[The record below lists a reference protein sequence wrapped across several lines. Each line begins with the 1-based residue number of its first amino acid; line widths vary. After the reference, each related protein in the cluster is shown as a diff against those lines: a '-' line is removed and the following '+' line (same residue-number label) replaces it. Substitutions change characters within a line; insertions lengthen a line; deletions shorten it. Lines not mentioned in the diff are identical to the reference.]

1 MTNTQKTH
9 NSHSGRNR
17 LLAFLLALTFIGT
30 WLVPAAVALAQLS
43 GKAQAPAALGY
54 LSGGYAVKPF
64 KFVVATDSHV
74 GSGQGNRN
82 SSLAFDD
89 MALRHSDAAFLIHMG
104 DITETGAGEEYELFA
119 SLASKLQFQ
128 VLATM
133 GNHESR
139 WQDPQ
144 GANFQNYLGP
154 SSFSFNYGAWHFVVL
169 DTTYPEQ
176 GHGTLDPSVLSWLEK
191 DLASQPG
198 QKPIAIFS
206 HHPLLY
212 QARNF
217 QDADDPVLRLVEK
230 YPVQAVF
237 SGHGHSFIRWNL
249 QGRTFFMSG
258 ALMDNAYTVVEANGK
273 ELTVYAV
280 EPASE
285 DTGPSHNESILGKVS
300 VRTMGSFNNPIKDLS
315 VEVLDGT
322 LKATFDLGS
331 PGPVWFQIDG
341 GYYNELGQ
349 KELGTHE
356 FSVNI
361 SAHAPGT
368 HTLRL
373 KASGTDGPYI
383 RTAEFEKDTE
393 KLVLWKTELGSAL
406 AGRLLLESQNRVIA
420 GTRDGMV
427 YSIDTET
434 GSILW
439 KYDAGA
445 PWGGG
450 IIDKERLYFGTG
462 ASQVHCIDKSTGSM
476 IWKTTL
482 DAQGFT
488 EPPLV
493 NSTSGRSLLY
503 IGSSSGRVYAL
514 NPVSGTKRWVYQA
527 SGAVTNTPS
536 AGLGMVFFGAWDRKF
551 YALNAGTGQE
561 VWSKSLGRQ
570 IYYSPAGNSL
580 FYRNVILTVTA
591 ADNHSGG
598 SFLYAL
604 DPYDGREVWKGVN
617 WRTFM
622 EPSLPLYSAA
632 QPALTGRRYALVPD
646 AGGRV
651 TAYYTDNGEIPWHLQ
666 GYSSL
671 FAGVPNLDRICV
683 TGGARG
689 VLAIHT
695 GGAQVDYKVRDS
707 FLFVDPIVV
716 KPGTSYTT
724 GKREYFVLQGDNR
737 GTLWAIRVPVS
748 TR

>member
-1 MTNTQKTH
+1 MVNTQETF
-9 NSHSGRNR
+9 NFHSGKNR
-17 LLAFLLALTFIGT
+17 LLALLLALTFIGT
-30 WLVPAAVALAQLS
+30 WLFPAAGVLAQLS
-43 GKAQAPAALGY
+43 GKAQPPATLGY
-54 LSGGYAVKPF
+54 LSGGYAIKPF
-64 KFVVATDSHV
+64 KFIIATDSHL
-74 GSGQGNRN
+74 GSGQGNKN

-89 MALRHSDAAFLIHMG
+89 IALRHSDAAFLIHMG
-104 DITETGAGEEYELFA
+104 DITETGAGEEYDLFT
-119 SLASKLQFQ
+119 SLASKLRFP

-144 GANFQNYLGP
+144 GAKFQDYFGP

-191 DLASQPG
+191 DLASQPK

-217 QDADDPVLRLVEK
+217 QDADDAFLGIMEK
-230 YPVQAVF
+230 YPVQVAF
-237 SGHGHSFIRWNL
+237 SGHGHSFIQWNL

-258 ALMDNAYTVVEANGK
+258 ALMDNAYIVAEANGR
-273 ELTVYAV
+273 ELKVYAV
-280 EPASE
+280 KPASGNSE
-285 DTGPSHNESILGKVS
+285 ASCSKSLLGQISAK
-300 VRTMGSFNNPIKDLS
+300 TIGSFHSPIKDLS
-315 VEVLDGT
+315 VEVLEGT
-322 LKATFDLGS
+322 LKATYSLGS

-341 GYYNELGQ
+341 GYYNELRQEEPGI
-349 KELGTHE
+349 HE

-383 RTAEFEKDTE
+383 LTAEFQKDTE
-393 KLVLWKTELGSAL
+393 KLVLWKNELGSAL

-420 GTRDGMV
+420 GTRNGMV

-450 IIDKERLYFGTG
+450 IIEKERLYFGTG
-462 ASQVHCIDKSTGSM
+462 ASQVHCIDKSTGNM
-476 IWKTTL
+476 IWETTL

-493 NSTSGRSLLY
+493 STTSGRNLLY
-503 IGSSSGRVYAL
+503 IGSSSGKVYAL
-514 NPVSGTKRWVYQA
+514 NPVNGTKRWVYQA

-536 AGLGMVFFGAWDRKF
+536 AGLGMVFFGAWGRKF

-561 VWSKSLGRQ
+561 VWSKTLGRQ

-580 FYRNVILTVTA
+580 FYRNVVLTVTA

-604 DPYDGREVWKGVN
+604 NPYNGREVWKGVN

-622 EPSLPLYSAA
+622 EPSLPLHSAA
-632 QPALTGRRYALVPD
+632 HPALTGRRYALAPD
-646 AGGRV
+646 SGGRV

-671 FAGVPNLDRICV
+671 FAGVPNLDGIYV

-695 GGAQVDYKVRDS
+695 GNVQADYKVRDS
-707 FLFVDPIVV
+707 FLFADPVVV
-716 KPGTSYTT
+716 KHTNERTA
-724 GKREYFVLQGDNR
+724 GKPEYFVLQGDNR

-748 TR
+748 TQ